1 MTEEGRVSY
10 YGSTKERDT
19 DLKRRQFEDS
29 GVVIT
34 SCEDKPQL
42 RAMIWEKQKNQSQQ
56 ICKNKYCSLV
66 KQIAFFKIEI

>member
-10 YGSTKERDT
+10 YGSTRERDT

-42 RAMIWEKQKNQSQQ
+42 RAMIWEKQ
-56 ICKNKYCSLV
+56 NKPESTNV
-66 KQIAFFKIEI
+66 